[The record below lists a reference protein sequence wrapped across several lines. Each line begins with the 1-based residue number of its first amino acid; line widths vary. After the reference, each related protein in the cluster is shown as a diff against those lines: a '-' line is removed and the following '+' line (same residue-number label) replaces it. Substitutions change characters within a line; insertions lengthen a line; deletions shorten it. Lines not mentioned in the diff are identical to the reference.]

1 MKLSKILVL
10 LALAL
15 GLALFYPNGGEAF
28 LTLGFLKA
36 QLDGIREL
44 FASDPLR
51 VSGAYFVVYVVVA
64 ALSLPGAAV
73 LTLLGGAVFGPW
85 LGLLLVS
92 FASSLG
98 ALAAFL
104 GARFLLRDVFVAKFR
119 GAFCV
124 IDEGLKRDGVL
135 YLASLRLIPVFPF
148 FLINIVLGLTKI
160 RASRFYVVS
169 QLAMLPGTFAYVYAG
184 LEFANITSLS
194 GILSPGVLAAFTLLG
209 VTPLL
214 AKLVLNGLRSRA
226 VYRGHKKPKNFD
238 YNLIAIGGGAA
249 GLVTSYIGAAVKSK
263 VALIERHKMG
273 GDCLNT
279 GCVPSK
285 ALLKT
290 AKVVH
295 FQKRAAEFGL
305 KRIDVDFEFS
315 EVMKR
320 VQRVVREI
328 EPHDSV
334 ERYEGLGVECISGE
348 ARILDPWTVEV
359 NGTKLRT
366 ENIVIATGAR
376 PFVPPIP
383 GLAQTRFVTSDTLW
397 AIRELPKKFV
407 ILGGGPIGVEMAQ
420 AFARLGSQVTLIEA
434 QERLLGKEDPGV
446 SIVITASLSSDGVRV
461 LTQHK
466 VVEVRG
472 SQVVCHS
479 NNTDVLV
486 DYDLILVAL
495 GRKAN
500 TRGFGLEEL
509 GVDLRADGT
518 IATNEYLQT
527 KFPNIFA
534 CGDVTGPYQLTH
546 MAAHQAWYCAVNG
559 LFPKKF
565 KVDYSVVPWCTYT
578 DPEVATVG
586 ETELSARAKGLAVE
600 VTQFELAE
608 LDRAIAEGDTQGFVR
623 VVTPTG
629 SDKIL
634 GATIVGA
641 QASSMIVEFVAA
653 MKHKRGL
660 NSILGTIHV
669 YPSFGEANKY
679 AAGAWKKAHVS
690 PRVLGLLERYFTW
703 KRG

>member
-1 MKLSKILVL
+1 MKLSKILVF

-15 GLALFYPNGGEAF
+15 GVALFYLNGGEAY

-36 QLDGIREL
+36 QLDGIRSL
-44 FASDPLR
+44 FAEDPLR
-51 VSGAYFVVYVVVA
+51 VSGAYFVVYVVVT

-104 GARFLLRDVFVAKFR
+104 GARFLIRDFFVAKFR
-119 GAFCV
+119 GPFGV
-124 IDEGLKRDGVL
+124 IDESLKRDGVL

-160 RASRFYVVS
+160 RAATFYGVS

-184 LEFANITSLS
+184 QEFANITSLS
-194 GILSPGVLAAFTLLG
+194 GILSPGVLAAFMLLG

-214 AKLVLNGLRSRA
+214 AKLVLNGLRGRA
-226 VYRGHKKPKNFD
+226 VYRGHKRPKSFD

-305 KRIDVDFEFS
+305 KRIDVDFDFL
-315 EVMKR
+315 EVMER
-320 VQRVVREI
+320 VQRIVREI

-334 ERYEGLGVECISGE
+334 ERYEGLGVECISGD

-359 NGTKLRT
+359 NGKKLHT
-366 ENIVIATGAR
+366 QNIVIATGAR
-376 PFVPPIP
+376 PFVPEIP
-383 GLAQTRFVTSDTLW
+383 GLRDSRFVTSDTLW
-397 AIRELPKKFV
+397 GIRELPKRFV

-434 QERLLGKEDPGV
+434 QERILGKEDPEV
-446 SIVITASLSSDGVRV
+446 SLVITASLSSDGVRV

-472 SQVVCHS
+472 SQVVCHGHGEE
-479 NNTDVLV
+479 VLV

-500 TRGFGLEEL
+500 TRGTGLEEL
-509 GVDLRADGT
+509 GVKLRADGT
-518 IATNEYLQT
+518 ITTNEYLQT
-527 KFPNIFA
+527 TFPNIFA

-586 ETELSARAKGLAVE
+586 ETEQSARAKGLSVE

-623 VVTPTG
+623 VVTATG

-679 AAGAWKKAHVS
+679 AAGLWKKAHVS
-690 PRVLGLLERYFTW
+690 PRVLGLLEAYFTW